1 MKRPALLA
9 AVLLSSASVSA
20 QGAISAS
27 VVELDGGGNT
37 RTSAQDI
44 LGGMNLDDCADTGAS
59 ITIQLS
65 TNPGQVDLWHN
76 DGGSLDCSLAE
87 NRLSDPSMRNCVH
100 LAPNPSVN
108 ANRRLTIDLTD
119 VLAGDAASGDGAD
132 LCERNRTDVT
142 FYLLDTDASIEH
154 GDIGTAYA
162 AVTVSIDGQAPS
174 APTLSGDLSGN
185 RVNVSW
191 DAVSDGQD
199 GPNQLRYV
207 VQVNTDGC
215 GMFSDVDAG
224 ADDAGTS
231 DAGADDAGTSDAG
244 TDDAGTDDA
253 GTDDAG
259 IDDAGTD
266 AGIDDA
272 GPMDAATDAMMSF
285 AIVSQDETD
294 LGETSSTVNLE
305 SLGVAEGGEAGVRVA
320 TKDQAGNV
328 GAFSNEICL
337 TRVTGIG
344 PCELIEGGCDDGG
357 GCSTAGGDP
366 RSALAFLLLVVA
378 WSRRR

>member
-1 MKRPALLA
+1 MTRPALLA
-9 AVLLSSASVSA
+9 ALLLAALLQTSASVSA

-27 VVELDGGGNT
+27 VVELDGAGNT
-37 RTSAQDI
+37 RTRGEDI
-44 LGGMNLDDCADTGAS
+44 LDGMNLEDCADTSAS
-59 ITIQLS
+59 ITIELS

-87 NRLSDPSMRNCVH
+87 NRLSDPDMRNCVH
-100 LAPNPSVN
+100 LAPNPTVN
-108 ANRRLTIDLTD
+108 TNRRLTIDLAD

-132 LCERNRTDVT
+132 ICERNRTDVT
-142 FYLLDTDASIEH
+142 LYMLDTDANIEH

-174 APTLSGDLSGN
+174 APSLSGDLSGN
-185 RVNVSW
+185 RVSVSW

-224 ADDAGTS
+224 TDDAGTT
-231 DAGADDAGTSDAG
+231 DAGADDAGA
-244 TDDAGTDDA
+244 DDAGAGDA
-253 GTDDAG
+253 GMTDAGMADAGIDDAG
-259 IDDAGTD
+259 IDDA
-266 AGIDDA
+266 A
-272 GPMDAATDAMMSF
+272 MDGMMSF
-285 AIVSQDETD
+285 AIISEDETD

-305 SLGVAEGGEAGVRVA
+305 SLGVAEGGQAGVRVA

-328 GAFSNEICL
+328 GEFSNEICL
-337 TRVTGIG
+337 TRATGIG

-357 GCSTAGGDP
+357 GCSAAGADP
-366 RSALAFLLLVVA
+366 RSALAFLFLLVA